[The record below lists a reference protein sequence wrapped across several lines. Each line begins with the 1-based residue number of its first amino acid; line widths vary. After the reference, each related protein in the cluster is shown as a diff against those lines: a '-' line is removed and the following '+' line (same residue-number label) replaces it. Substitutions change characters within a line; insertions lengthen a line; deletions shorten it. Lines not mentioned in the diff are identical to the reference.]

1 MYVGDDRYNLL
12 PEENITTNLHH
23 DGVTPDSFAMN
34 QRLSSLFSVLS
45 TKPRQLLVRK
55 HDRPDSLFDSP
66 PIVLAS
72 AAHFAGVSG
81 LNSRNI

>member
-23 DGVTPDSFAMN
+23 DGVTPDSFVMN

-45 TKPRQLLVRK
+45 TNR
-55 HDRPDSLFDSP
+55 DSFLSANTTDLTVCLTARRLCWP
-66 PIVLAS
+66 PQPILQ
-72 AAHFAGVSG
+72 VSQD
-81 LNSRNI
+81 